1 MPVLIYKIQVSYFY
15 KSMIA
20 IKLFTNVTFLMLN
33 TIICPFKIPEKNILK
48 IMILS
53 RFSDTFACIMKSQ
66 PESENQTKN
75 RRT

>member
-1 MPVLIYKIQVSYFY
+1 
-15 KSMIA
+15 MIT
-20 IKLFTNVTFLMLN
+20 IKLFKNITFSILN
-33 TIICPFKIPEKNILK
+33 TIIYPFEIPEKNILK

-53 RFSDTFACIMKSQ
+53 RFSDTFACIIKSQ